1 MAAVIGSLERSLSGL
16 GSTTNVKE
24 EELPMPRGI
33 LDANIPT
40 DSDPCFPVADKK
52 VAAPR
57 QRRNNSFSDSGIGSS
72 ISSEGTAPSFTDL
85 RCEFTL
91 LTF

>member
-16 GSTTNVKE
+16 GSTTKVKE
-24 EELPMPRGI
+24 EEDLPMPRGI

-40 DSDPCFPVADKK
+40 DNDPCFSRADKK

-57 QRRNNSFSDSGIGSS
+57 QRRNHSFSDSGIGSS
-72 ISSEGTAPSFTDL
+72 ISSEGIAPSFTEPVL
-85 RCEFTL
+85 
-91 LTF
+91 